1 MFRAYG
7 LNFYNTFLKYYG
19 HCTILPCFLL
29 SLVIFCIPPY
39 FSVITAISELGENLL
54 VVIVN
59 VLLVIIA
66 IIVIITTMPAHS
78 DFNQTC
84 GGSEFG
90 AAIISQYAH
99 MRRLPH
105 NSIMR
110 TMTSLNSAGKRE
122 VKPISEDNQPA
133 RFELFLLGD
142 GEKKVTE
149 EADTREYSSFLQHGE
164 FPHQAAMRSIRT
176 SASTNL

>member
-1 MFRAYG
+1 MFQADG

-19 HCTILPCFLL
+19 HRTILPCFLL
-29 SLVIFCIPPY
+29 RLVY

-54 VVIVN
+54 VVIVT
-59 VLLVIIA
+59 VL
-66 IIVIITTMPAHS
+66 IVIIIIIVTIVTIVIIVTMPAHS

-122 VKPISEDNQPA
+122 AKPISEDNQPA

-164 FPHQAAMRSIRT
+164 FPHQVAMRSTRT